1 MEREKES
8 HETKEMV
15 MAPNEIEGTEKKKTD
30 ARLQR
35 KEDEYIMDMLSFT

>member
-1 MEREKES
+1 MTGWEES

-15 MAPNEIEGTEKKKTD
+15 MPPYEKEKKKKN

-35 KEDEYIMDMLSFT
+35 KEDEYIMDMLSFR